1 MCFYIL
7 YSCATKGF
15 CALWTKVKR
24 DEVVHR
30 LHIKLSPV
38 ALGVA
43 VFSQIR
49 FAIEIFAR
57 KKKMQIQKFKNISM
71 CLFTMVYE
79 LLCLAMRSSKNYII
93 IFSIKIYNFILYKLG
108 YYFQSRFEEKIK
120 KTIFPTVISL
130 AQHTH
135 RHTHSLTLAATGSS
149 TIGL

>member
-1 MCFYIL
+1 M
-7 YSCATKGF
+7 
-15 CALWTKVKR
+15 
-24 DEVVHR
+24 VHR
-30 LHIKLSPV
+30 FHIKLSPV
-38 ALGVA
+38 VLGVA

-57 KKKMQIQKFKNISM
+57 KKKMKIQKFKNISM

-108 YYFQSRFEEKIK
+108 YYFQSHFEEKIK